1 MNAAGRWVGDFA
13 ERCRIQND
21 TELGLRQFPEEND
34 LGVPEIQSSSFV
46 AAQQRRGVR

>member
-1 MNAAGRWVGDFA
+1 MNAAGRQAEDTA

-21 TELGLRQFPEEND
+21 TELALRQFLEKND
-34 LGVPEIQSSSFV
+34 LSVPEIQSSSFV